1 VTLVARGLSYSD
13 AVTLLGGR
21 GQVVEAMDR
30 LTGGL
35 LLAGTAVGAPFAL
48 ALFDPKNELSRLSGQ
63 LISASVERL
72 RGLSRFD
79 RSQRVAAAHSVLVM
93 ASYLDAVAS
102 ADLPLRMRDADLAPE
117 DLLEGGR
124 SGRRLV
130 DLADSLLRARVPVPT
145 PERSFEDVLVE
156 LKGYY
161 RQRSDRMV
169 SLLSGLAVWDRLD
182 ETARERLAHVLTDDV
197 PDAAITRYEDAV
209 QRLAVQV
216 PEVAFWSNRMDHLA
230 TRHAVR
236 DVVATVSR
244 LEQLVGELANGRVPD
259 ERRAELHRFYEAS
272 LRRPI
277 LHTEEA
283 PEGIRLPALKD
294 AFIWPDYRVSR
305 VGGSD
310 DLVHEAWW
318 QQLPVRRDLW
328 EFLVGYLTGIR
339 AVRAPLLVLGQPGSG
354 KSVLTRILAAQ
365 LPPEDYLVVRV
376 PLRDVPADAEL
387 QAQIEDAIYSSTG
400 DRLSWPQLARSRGD
414 ALPLVLLDG
423 FDELLQAT
431 GTHQTD
437 YVEKIARFQRRE
449 AELGRPLAVILT
461 TRTAVSDRAR
471 CAPGTL
477 ALRVEPFRPE
487 QVRRWVSCWNG
498 TNAPAFTGGLLKPL
512 DPAIALAQPELA
524 SQPLLLAMLAI
535 YDADGNALQD
545 LGGSLGYAELYE
557 RILHRFAEREVAKRD
572 TSLPDEE
579 FTQNVQQELLRLSV
593 VAFAMFN
600 RHRQWTTEEELDRDL
615 PTLLHELA
623 PRGRRG
629 GDLRA
634 ELSPSEQAVGRFF
647 FVHQGGA
654 TRDGRALHTF
664 EFLHAT
670 FGEYLLGRLVSTELT
685 DMADAVR
692 TSRHRTRTTDVD
704 DAFLHS
710 ILSFAPLTMRGT
722 AVSFLS
728 ELIAQRPDDE
738 RELLRQTLLTLF
750 HRCLRP
756 AHLSRYDEYEPTQLT
771 VPARHAAYACNLVVL
786 LVLVG
791 GEVTARQLFEGRQLA
806 FFDWRN
812 LALLWRSQLPPEGWS
827 GLMKLVAVE
836 RIRDGS
842 HRDVRI
848 ALAAR
853 HGNAS
858 RFDPL
863 WFYGDTP
870 ATTSPPGEYGWISHH
885 PDEVFGNAS
894 FLTDRRVDL
903 LAHALE
909 PLSQALPEAVVAFGL
924 GRDGVARSAANSLAA
939 LLALG
944 LGDDDEALGLLY
956 EECLALA
963 REAFGPARELAQA
976 AYLRLVVR
984 QLVVDAGRFPSDW
997 RHRIAGEIRAMLP
1010 PGSPSSE
1017 TVLAALDSH
1026 LTRLQT

>member
-1 VTLVARGLSYSD
+1 MARGLSYSD
-13 AVTLLGGR
+13 AVTLLGAP
-21 GQVVEAMDR
+21 GQVAEAMDR

-35 LLAGTAVGAPFAL
+35 LLAGAAAGSPFAL

-63 LISASVERL
+63 LVSGSVERL
-72 RGLSRFD
+72 RGLTRFD

-93 ASYLDAVAS
+93 ASYLDAVAA
-102 ADLPLRMRDADLAPE
+102 ADLPFRVREADLRPE
-117 DLLEGGR
+117 DLLEEGP

-130 DLADSLLRARVPVPT
+130 DLADSLLRSRIPVPT
-145 PERSFEDVLVE
+145 PDRSFEDVLAE
-156 LKGYY
+156 LRGFY
-161 RQRSDRMV
+161 RRRSDRMV
-169 SLLSGLAVWDRLD
+169 SLLSGLVVWDRLD
-182 ETARERLAHVLTDDV
+182 ETARGRVARVLADDV
-197 PDAAITRYEDAV
+197 PGAAITRYEDAV

-230 TRHAVR
+230 TRYAVK

-244 LEQLVGELANGRVPD
+244 LEQLVGDLANGRVPD
-259 ERRAELHRFYEAS
+259 ERRAELHRFYQAP

-277 LHTEEA
+277 LHTGEA
-283 PEGIRLPALKD
+283 PEGIRLPTLGD
-294 AFIWPDYRVSR
+294 AFIWPDFRVSR
-305 VGGSD
+305 VGASD

-318 QQLPVRRDLW
+318 QRLPVRQDLW
-328 EFLVGYLTGIR
+328 EFLIGYLTGIR

-376 PLRDVPADAEL
+376 PLRDVPADVEL
-387 QAQIEDAIYSSTG
+387 QAQIEAAIYASTG

-414 ALPLVLLDG
+414 ALPLILLDG

-437 YVEKIARFQRRE
+437 YVEKIARFQQRE

-471 CAPGTL
+471 CSPGTL
-477 ALRVEPFRPE
+477 ALRVEPFRRE
-487 QVRRWVSCWNG
+487 QVECWVSCWNA
-498 TNAPAFTGGLLKPL
+498 TNAPAFAEGRLRPL
-512 DPAIALAQPELA
+512 DPSVLLAQSDLA

-535 YDADGNALQD
+535 YDADGNALQR
-545 LGGSLGYAELYE
+545 LGGNLGYAELYE

-572 TSLPDEE
+572 TFLTDDE
-579 FTQNVQQELLRLSV
+579 FAQSVQQELLRLSV

-654 TRDGRALHTF
+654 TRDGQALHTF

-685 DMADAVR
+685 DMADVVR
-692 TSRHRTRTTDVD
+692 SSRHRTRATDVD

-728 ELIAQRPDDE
+728 ELIAQRPAEE
-738 RELLRQTLLTLF
+738 RDLLRQTLLTLF

-756 AHLSRYDEYEPTQLT
+756 PHLSRYDEYEPTRLT

-786 LVLVG
+786 LLLVS
-791 GEVTARQLFEGRQLA
+791 GEVKARQLFEGRQLA

-812 LALLWRSQLPPEGWS
+812 LALLWRSQLPSEGWS
-827 GLMKLVAVE
+827 GLMKLVTVE

-848 ALAAR
+848 TLAPR
-853 HGNAS
+853 HRPAP

-863 WFYGDTP
+863 WFYSDTP
-870 ATTSPPGEYGWISHH
+870 ATTSQPGEFGWISHH
-885 PDEVFGNAS
+885 PDDVFGHAS

-909 PLSQALPEAVVAFGL
+909 PLAEAFPEAVVAFEL
-924 GRDGVARSAANSLAA
+924 GQDGVARSAANSLTG
-939 LLALG
+939 LLTLG
-944 LGDDDEALGLLY
+944 LGDDDEALGRLY
-956 EECLALA
+956 EECLVLA
-963 REAFGPARELAQA
+963 CGAFGPAREPAQA
-976 AYLRLVVR
+976 TYLRLVVR
-984 QLVVDAGRFPSDW
+984 QLVVDAGRFPPTW
-997 RHRIAGEIRAMLP
+997 RHRIAGEIRALFTP
-1010 PGSPSSE
+1010 PASPSSE
-1017 TVLAALDSH
+1017 ELLLALEKDLARVE
-1026 LTRLQT
+1026 T